1 MQILKD
7 RQDEI
12 EKKITSLQ
20 NNGQIMLKY
29 VHENIQT
36 FKDQLNLLEKKM
48 TKLQN
53 NMQVKTTHRTE

>member
-7 RQDEI
+7 WQDEI

-20 NNGQIMLKY
+20 SNGQIMLKY
-29 VHENIQT
+29 ARENIQT

-48 TKLQN
+48 TTLQN
-53 NMQVKTTHRTE
+53 ASKDNLSH